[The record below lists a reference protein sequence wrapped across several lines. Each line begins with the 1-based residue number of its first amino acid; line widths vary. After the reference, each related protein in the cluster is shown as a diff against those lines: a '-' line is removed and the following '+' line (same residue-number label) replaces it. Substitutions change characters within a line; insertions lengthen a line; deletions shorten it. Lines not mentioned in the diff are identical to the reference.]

1 MKEKYL
7 LLLLLLTFV
16 ACTNKLPEQGVSTSV
31 GEPTS
36 TVITA
41 DMAVDNLNEFLLEY
55 QAQTRSTTPRKI
67 AGVVSKGGFGET
79 RAEGS
84 EVDEPLYHIVSF
96 EDNQGYAVMS
106 GDNRI
111 APVLS
116 FVEQGS
122 YDPEEEITDVR
133 LLALYSD
140 IDIMYRMAVGLPIQ
154 NEDGEWIEPV
164 GQDSN
169 GDFIYPMGG
178 VPDPD
183 FSDDRVPS
191 DDGSGGGAITPVI
204 YYSYSDWVNHST
216 RGNKLPCKWNQDPAP
231 YNSLLQSDEDGG
243 PTHAGCVATA
253 VAQIM
258 YYWGHNYTYDGY
270 YFDWDLMRQHISTS
284 DPEMEAYDM
293 ISNLF
298 LKLGLPEN
306 LNMTY
311 GIYGESGSHASDY
324 NVPRTFENFGFTS
337 GGSIESYD
345 YDEIYNIISARPV
358 YVSAY
363 DDLLGQRGHA
373 WVIDEVL
380 TRRRIRYTHVE
391 GVGITQQDTEYQHLV
406 HCNFGWNG
414 KSNGYY
420 YSGTFAIMNPVIQ
433 DPNTTIRQDD
443 YNFHYYKKMNVSIY
457 NIE

>member
-1 MKEKYL
+1 MKEKHL

-16 ACTNKLPEQGVSTSV
+16 ACTNKLPEQSVSTSV

-164 GQDSN
+164 GQDGN
-169 GDFIYPMGG
+169 GDFIYPKGG

-183 FSDDRVPS
+183 FRPDP
-191 DDGSGGGAITPVI
+191 GPGPGTGTTT
-204 YYSYSDWVNHST
+204 YQYTDWENDST
-216 RGNKLPCKWNQDPAP
+216 RGNVLLCNWGQWAP
-231 YNSLLQSDEDGG
+231 YNRFIFVNNNT
-243 PTHAGCVATA
+243 THAPAGCVATA

-258 YYWGHNYTYDGY
+258 YYWGHDYTYDGY
-270 YFDWDLMRQHISTS
+270 AFDWDLMRQHISTS
-284 DPEMEAYDM
+284 DPESESYDM
-293 ISNLF
+293 IGELF
-298 LKLGLPEN
+298 LKLGLEEN
-306 LNMTY
+306 LDMN
-311 GIYGESGSHASDY
+311 YGEDSSGASSY
-324 NVPRTFENFGFTS
+324 NVPRTFENFGYAS
-337 GGSIESYD
+337 GGEVADYD
-345 YDEIYNIISARPV
+345 YDAIYNVIATRPV
-358 YVSAY
+358 YVDAY
-363 DDLLGQRGHA
+363 NQPNAEGHA
-373 WVIDEVL
+373 WVIDQIL
-380 TRRRIRYTHVE
+380 IRKRTKMMYYN
-391 GVGITQQDTEYQHLV
+391 GVYMNSTQEYQHLI
-406 HCNFGWNG
+406 HCNFGWDG
-414 KSNGYY
+414 QSNGYY
-420 YSGTFAIMNPVIQ
+420 YSGSFDIDNPVIADDERRVLTGHTENYQ
-433 DPNTTIRQDD
+433 YNKHMITGIYPN
-443 YNFHYYKKMNVSIY
+443 
-457 NIE
+457 

>member
-7 LLLLLLTFV
+7 LMLLLLTFV

-164 GQDSN
+164 GQDGN

-178 VPDPD
+178 MPDTG
-183 FSDDRVPS
+183 FVDDRVPG
-191 DDGSGGGAITPVI
+191 DDGSGGGTTPTVSI
-204 YYSYSDWVNHST
+204 SYTDWTTYSIKGQELLCCWDQY
-216 RGNKLPCKWNQDPAP
+216 GEP
-231 YNSLLQSDEDGG
+231 YNTLTKTVDGH
-243 PTHAGCVATA
+243 TAYAGCVATA

-258 YYWGHNYTYDGY
+258 YYWGHDYTYDGY
-270 YFDWDLMRQHISTS
+270 AFDWDLMRQHISKS
-284 DPEMEAYDM
+284 DPEREAYDM

-311 GIYGESGSHASDY
+311 GENGSHASNS
-324 NVPRTFENFGFTS
+324 NVPRTFRHFGFS
-337 GGSIESYD
+337 NGGCQVD
-345 YDEIYNIISARPV
+345 YNISTICDVIQNRPV
-358 YVSAY
+358 YICAY
-363 DDLLGQRGHA
+363 RINENGDRKGHA
-373 WVIDEVL
+373 WVLDKVWTKGRTKTTTWL
-380 TRRRIRYTHVE
+380 PSGNSTSV
-391 GVGITQQDTEYQHLV
+391 VEYQYLV
-406 HCNFGWNG
+406 HCNFGYSG
-414 KSNGYY
+414 YYNGYY
-420 YSGTFAIMNPVIQ
+420 YSGDFDLANPVISDDTT
-433 DPNTTIRQDD
+433 DPKTIDRNYQYDQT
-443 YNFHYYKKMNVSIY
+443 MNVGISLL
-457 NIE
+457 